1 MALDVDDGLSK
12 LMLQPYDH
20 HTFVLHPLPSPLL
33 LRLYPFPFPRT
44 PLDTMR
50 PLHVAFAGL

>member
-1 MALDVDDGLSK
+1 MALDVDDGLTK

-20 HTFVLHPLPSPLL
+20 HTFVMHPLPSPLL
-33 LRLYPFPFPRT
+33 LRMYPFPRT